1 VSEIYL
7 PCPSCC
13 KNIYMSKE
21 EWMQGGVYQCKKCG
35 WKIRIPKHG
44 EPKQPSP
51 RKDVPVTK
59 KKK

>member
-1 VSEIYL
+1 
-7 PCPSCC
+7 
-13 KNIYMSKE
+13 
-21 EWMQGGVYQCKKCG
+21 MQGGVYQCKKCG

-51 RKDVPVTK
+51 RKDVTK